1 MGFSKVKDEEGIYFC
16 DNMSFDGT
24 QRDGKLTSDGEVWI
38 GSAVAPHVRSGTITS
53 SDGSINVVKGN
64 GTINLLVTSTI
75 NNSIVY
81 TSVVFAQTPYTVGA
95 IDQFLG
101 VNVTGGAIT
110 IKLPDSPVTGR
121 VYSVKDTVGNS
132 SVSNITVTTTGGAV
146 TIDGSA
152 TFVMNTNYSSINL
165 VFSGTSYEVF

>member
-1 MGFSKVKDEEGIYFC
+1 LHKHHIR
-16 DNMSFDGT
+16 T
-24 QRDGKLTSDGEVWI
+24 
-38 GSAVAPHVRSGTITS
+38 A
-53 SDGSINVVKGN
+53 
-64 GTINLLVTSTI
+64 ST
-75 NNSIVY
+75 
-81 TSVVFAQTPYTVGA
+81 
-95 IDQFLG
+95 DQFLG